1 MKIEWK
7 TCLRVGVSAFLLYLC
22 IQYWQNVAGLLGAIV
37 GSVTPLIVGC
47 VIAYLVNILM
57 SMYERHYFPRAKKK
71 WLAGSRRPVC
81 MLAAMFTLVAVIAL
95 VIGLVVP
102 EFISCVKLLFAQLQ
116 SAVQYLLP
124 LLDQWDTMNLVSD
137 DVLAQLRNLDWKSL
151 IERIADVLTSGI
163 GGAFDIVVST
173 VSTVVSS
180 VVTAFLS
187 IIFAIYL
194 LMGKETLGGQCN
206 RVLQRYAPQKVCD
219 KVRYVLQILN
229 DCFRRYF
236 IGQCTEA
243 VILGLLCTIGMLILR
258 LPYATMIGAFIAVT
272 ALIPVAGAYIG
283 GAVGAFM
290 IFTVS
295 PIKAVVFLVFL
306 VVLQQFE
313 GNVIY
318 PRGVGSSM
326 GLPAIWVLAAVT
338 VGGGIGGIGGMIV
351 AVPLAASFY
360 RLLRNDLHKNDPIPA
375 EQPEEPKPKPVKK
388 SKKKA
393 RSAK

>member
-1 MKIEWK
+1 MKIDWK
-7 TCLRVGVSAFLLYLC
+7 TCLRVGVSSFLLYLC
-22 IQYWQNVAGLLGAIV
+22 IQYWQNVAGAIGAVFGALAPLVV
-37 GSVTPLIVGC
+37 GG
-47 VIAYLVNILM
+47 VIAYIVNILM
-57 SMYERHYFPRAKKK
+57 SSYERYYFPRTKKAWIAK
-71 WLAGSRRPVC
+71 SRRPIC
-81 MLAAMFTLVAVIAL
+81 MLAAMFTLVAVVALVIAL
-95 VIGLVVP
+95 VVP
-102 EFISCVKLLFAQLQ
+102 QFISCVKLLFSQLQ
-116 SAVQYLLP
+116 GAVQYLLP
-124 LLDQWDTMNLVSD
+124 LLDQWDTLDLVSD
-137 DVLAQLRNLDWKSL
+137 DFLTQLRNLDWKSL

-163 GGAFDIVVST
+163 GGAVDIVIST

-194 LMGKETLGGQCN
+194 LMGKETLGGQCD
-206 RVLQRYAPQKVCD
+206 RVLHRYAPEKVYD
-219 KVRYVLQILN
+219 KVRYVVGILN
-229 DCFRRYF
+229 DCFRRYI

-243 VILGLLCTIGMLILR
+243 LILGMLCTAGMLILQ

-295 PIKAVVFLVFL
+295 PIKAVFFLIFL

-318 PRGVGSSM
+318 PRVVGSSM

-338 VGGGIGGIGGMIV
+338 VGGGIGGIGGMIL
-351 AVPLAASFY
+351 AVPLAAALY
-360 RLLRNDLHKNDPIPA
+360 RMLRNDLHKEDPIPA
-375 EQPEEPKPKPVKK
+375 EPVEAPKPKPVKK
-388 SKKKA
+388 NKKK
-393 RSAK
+393 K